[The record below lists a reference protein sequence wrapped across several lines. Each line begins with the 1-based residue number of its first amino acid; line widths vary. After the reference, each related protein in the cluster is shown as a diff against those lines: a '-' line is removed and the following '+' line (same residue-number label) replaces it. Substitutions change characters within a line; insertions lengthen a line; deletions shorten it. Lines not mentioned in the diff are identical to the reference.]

1 MILREERASPEAVG
15 LAAAFGFGVRKSAC
29 CKGTNAGTGTL
40 AAPKRSDRAGS
51 RRMNAMT
58 HSTRLTG
65 AMIGL
70 VLLAAPAL
78 VLLAYRNIE
87 TTILLAGLAAILGV
101 VVATVLMA
109 DALTRPLVE
118 MADAVTTLA
127 RARTAEIANDAPST
141 NVVSWEPYAQRK
153 RAFATSQQASGAD
166 VHARR
171 DDGGATARQAAEWRR
186 RHTPAPAVGS
196 TIDIVIPSDRRE
208 QFRER

>member
-1 MILREERASPEAVG
+1 
-15 LAAAFGFGVRKSAC
+15 
-29 CKGTNAGTGTL
+29 
-40 AAPKRSDRAGS
+40 
-51 RRMNAMT
+51 MT

-127 RARTAEIANDAPST
+127 RARTAEIAGEAQGT
-141 NVVSWEPYAQRK
+141 NVVTLAAYAQR
-153 RAFATSQQASGAD
+153 
-166 VHARR
+166 RR
-171 DDGGATARQAAEWRR
+171 NPSAAAVVPPGGAGGPRVERCYE
-186 RHTPAPAVGS
+186 PAPGPPVGS
-196 TIDIVIPSDRRE
+196 TVDIVIPSDRRE
-208 QFRER
+208 QRP